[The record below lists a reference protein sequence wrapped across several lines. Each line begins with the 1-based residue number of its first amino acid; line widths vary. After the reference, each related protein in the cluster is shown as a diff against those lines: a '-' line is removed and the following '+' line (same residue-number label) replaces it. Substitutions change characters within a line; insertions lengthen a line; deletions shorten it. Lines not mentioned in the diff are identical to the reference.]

1 MNQDNFTE
9 SSPTR
14 TNRKDGSPGRRK
26 TLGFGASIVGAGSP
40 TRSPNKRK
48 LGSPT
53 RKDRSDADRQDGLGT
68 PTSISMQNR
77 FIIKNADASFDQY
90 YHQMKKRKQH
100 GFGATGEH
108 ANTQSGQSKFGVITG
123 SKPTARDGH
132 TAVVDSQGYMYV
144 FGGDR
149 HHMPFNDLYMIK
161 LY

>member
-26 TLGFGASIVGAGSP
+26 TLGFGASIAGAGSP

-48 LGSPT
+48 LGSPS

-161 LY
+161 L

>member
-26 TLGFGASIVGAGSP
+26 TLGFGASIAGAGSP

-48 LGSPT
+48 LGSPS
-53 RKDRSDADRQDGLGT
+53 RKDRSDADRQYGLGT